1 MSSSTC
7 KAAEEDDDDDDD
19 EEDEEEGSLG
29 LRWLVGGGRAVESPA
44 RRS

>member
-7 KAAEEDDDDDDD
+7 KAAEDDDDDD
-19 EEDEEEGSLG
+19 EEEDEEGSLG